1 MALFYHYQ
9 LMLLQ
14 TINSVIELVN
24 KRPQL
29 TLLRAILAHVMQAIM
44 YYLSLV
50 QLINVL
56 LFVVQYQQ
64 LIILPQMLVNVK
76 QDSIA

>member
-1 MALFYHYQ
+1 MALLYHYQ

-56 LFVVQYQQ
+56 QFVTQHHQ
-64 LIILPQMLVNVK
+64 LTRLQAILVIV
-76 QDSIA
+76 

>member
-1 MALFYHYQ
+1 MALLYHYQ

-29 TLLRAILAHVMQAIM
+29 TLLRAILAHVMQAMM
-44 YYLSLV
+44 YYLS
-50 QLINVL
+50 
-56 LFVVQYQQ
+56 
-64 LIILPQMLVNVK
+64 
-76 QDSIA
+76 